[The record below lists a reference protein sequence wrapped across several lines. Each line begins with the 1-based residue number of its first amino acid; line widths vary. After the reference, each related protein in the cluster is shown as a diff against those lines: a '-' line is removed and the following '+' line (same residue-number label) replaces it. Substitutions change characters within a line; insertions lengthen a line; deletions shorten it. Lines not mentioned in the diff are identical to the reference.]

1 MLEEFKK
8 QFSCKMETIALNR
21 ESSKNIYITLIVEDL
36 AERAVMLQSSVM
48 MLESEI
54 ENLSSEL
61 ENYRQCVCYKVYV
74 AM

>member
-1 MLEEFKK
+1 
-8 QFSCKMETIALNR
+8 METIALNR